1 MSEKRGIQFVLTTAI
16 GGVVFLIPVV
26 VLVVVIAKAIGFMMV
41 VAKPMADWLPVDT
54 IGGVALANVIAGVA
68 LVLVCFLAGLLARHA
83 LASAFVGQLESKVL
97 VNVPGYL
104 MVKSLVS
111 GFDESRI
118 AGLKPVALQLGTAE
132 RVGYEIEKLPD
143 GRSMVFIPS
152 PPNPFSGITQVLPPD
167 QVTYLDV
174 SLKQIM
180 EVTENFGHGV
190 HEILAKKKQADA

>member
-1 MSEKRGIQFVLTTAI
+1 MNEKRGIQFILTTVI

-54 IGGVALANVIAGVA
+54 IGGVALANIIAGVA

-174 SLKQIM
+174 SLKQVM

-190 HEILAKKKQADA
+190 HEILAKKKQGQT